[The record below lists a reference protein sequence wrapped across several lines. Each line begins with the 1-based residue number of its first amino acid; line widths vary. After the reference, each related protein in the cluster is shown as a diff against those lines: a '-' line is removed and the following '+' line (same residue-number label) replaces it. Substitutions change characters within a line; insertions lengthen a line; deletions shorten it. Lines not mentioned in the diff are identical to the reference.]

1 MCGGESTPDV
11 FLFIPHCIF
20 LRQDLSWVLKL
31 TKSTKLVSK
40 SPRDLSV
47 STLRGDQATET
58 SFFFFNN
65 LFVFILYAVVFCVR
79 VSDLRV
85 ICAGN

>member
-1 MCGGESTPDV
+1 MSSYSFPTV
-11 FLFIPHCIF
+11 SF

-47 STLRGDQATET
+47 STLRGDHATET
-58 SFFFFNN
+58 SFFFLIIY
-65 LFVFILYAVVFCVR
+65 LFLFYIQWYFV
-79 VSDLRV
+79 
-85 ICAGN
+85 